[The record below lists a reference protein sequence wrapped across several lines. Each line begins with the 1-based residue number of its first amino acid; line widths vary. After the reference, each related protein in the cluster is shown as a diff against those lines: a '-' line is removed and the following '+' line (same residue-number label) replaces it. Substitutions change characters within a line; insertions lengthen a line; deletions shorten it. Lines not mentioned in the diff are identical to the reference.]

1 MDTQENLEAVV
12 NREPEAQEAAA
23 VAPIASAAKA
33 TTEVASEG
41 AEVKNT
47 KEKRT
52 RKDKD
57 AAMAAAIAAQ
67 QAITGTHQEHIQEA
81 LEMLYTRFPKA
92 FIKEGDC
99 KPLKVGIL
107 DDLKPKIEEI
117 NGLSVSKVRAAVRF
131 YTSRLRYFYAMREG
145 AMRVDLD
152 GNEVEPVSSEHA
164 AYART
169 RFAEI
174 NAKRRPAK
182 PKRAPRGKGPHGRGE
197 GAAAAGQNGQN
208 AQGAPNGEQGQR
220 NGGFNNHRRPNRNFG
235 QGQGQGG
242 GQNNRRNG
250 PARHYEPAKL
260 TDLKVGRFVSVKW
273 NRSFMRATVVEEPR
287 GDKVKLSV
295 NNGASSLVASIDT
308 VYVSVAGRPEGGKRP
323 FDRNRN
329 NNNRNRGPRF
339 APRNNAEGNG
349 AATSA
354 AHGAATGFAPAVNA
368 SHNASN
374 AGTGHSSAGGTGNT
388 GNTGSSSTSN
398 S

>member
-12 NREPEAQEAAA
+12 NREPEAQEA

-33 TTEVASEG
+33 ATEVVSEG
-41 AEVKNT
+41 AEVKNS
-47 KEKRT
+47 KEKHA

-57 AAMAAAIAAQ
+57 AAIAAAIAAQ

-117 NGLSVSKVRAAVRF
+117 TGLSVSKVRAAVRF

-145 AMRVDLD
+145 AMRVDLE
-152 GNEVEPVSSEHA
+152 GNEVEPVNSEHA
-164 AYART
+164 AYARA

-182 PKRAPRGKGPHGRGE
+182 SKRAPRGKGSHMRGE
-197 GAAAAGQNGQN
+197 GGAAAGQSGQGTQN
-208 AQGAPNGEQGQR
+208 VEQGQR

-235 QGQGQGG
+235 QNQGLGSW
-242 GQNNRRNG
+242 QNNRKNNG
-250 PARHYEPAKL
+250 PVRHYEQATL
-260 TDLKVGRFVSVKW
+260 SDLKIGRLVSVKW

-308 VYVSVAGRPEGGKRP
+308 VYISVVGRPEGNKRS

-329 NNNRNRGPRF
+329 NNSNNRNRGPRF
-339 APRNNAEGNG
+339 APRANIESNANG
-349 AATSA
+349 AAPS
-354 AHGAATGFAPAVNA
+354 AVNA
-368 SHNASN
+368 GYNSINSSN
-374 AGTGHSSAGGTGNT
+374 ADSK
-388 GNTGSSSTSN
+388 
-398 S
+398 